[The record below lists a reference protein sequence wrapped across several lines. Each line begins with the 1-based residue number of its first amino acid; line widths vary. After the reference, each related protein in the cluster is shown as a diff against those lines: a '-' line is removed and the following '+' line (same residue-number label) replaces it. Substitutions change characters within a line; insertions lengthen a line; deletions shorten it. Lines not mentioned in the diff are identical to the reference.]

1 MTGLL
6 GHLGLKQEE
15 NVYLGARGRNFYLFP
30 GSGLFKKRPRWVVAA
45 ELVET
50 SRLYARTVAR
60 IEPEWVE
67 GLAGPLLRRSYAEP
81 HWEKRSAQVTATE
94 RVTLYG
100 LPIIAGRRVNYG
112 PLDPA
117 LAREIF
123 IRQALVAG
131 EFHSKALFL
140 QHNRQLLAELEELEI
155 RARRDLMAD
164 EEALYRFYDE
174 RIAEGIY
181 RSDGRRGSAVSL
193 LR

>member
-1 MTGLL
+1 MACD
-6 GHLGLKQEE
+6 
-15 NVYLGARGRNFYLFP
+15 Y
-30 GSGLFKKRPRWVVAA
+30 
-45 ELVET
+45 
-50 SRLYARTVAR
+50 
-60 IEPEWVE
+60 
-67 GLAGPLLRRSYAEP
+67 RRSP
-81 HWEKRSAQVTATE
+81 
-94 RVTLYG
+94 
-100 LPIIAGRRVNYG
+100 VNYG

-181 RSDGRRGSAVSL
+181 SGPSLRLGASRSNGKIHACCFSTGPRCWRKRDRWPMASAFPIISTSMV
-193 LR
+193 